1 MKCVTISTSSAVV
14 SSAMHMV
21 VRCVDDVCYS
31 PKYGYADMQ
40 IKAQFDLCK
49 LAKQHQ
55 CPISG
60 GAGRG
65 YLGQAQAAAWAL
77 PDGDD
82 LLGLTA
88 HTPGQPL
95 QPPATPVQDGRL
107 DRAAADTANIQ
118 SPARSTIAFTLRLT
132 KPFSAPGSCHTGCEV
147 C

>member
-1 MKCVTISTSSAVV
+1 MTHEICHHQHLFCCTLQGNT
-14 SSAMHMV
+14 H
-21 VRCVDDVCYS
+21 
-31 PKYGYADMQ
+31 GYQMCSRRMLNSQVWQ
-40 IKAQFDLCK
+40 ITAHFDLCK
-49 LAKQHQ
+49 PAKQHQ

-118 SPARSTIAFTLRLT
+118 SPARSSNPLNTPVT
-132 KPFSAPGSCHTGCEV
+132 KPSSTLWFCQIGCEA
-147 C
+147 

>member
-1 MKCVTISTSSAVV
+1 MLHSQVWQV
-14 SSAMHMV
+14 
-21 VRCVDDVCYS
+21 
-31 PKYGYADMQ
+31 
-40 IKAQFDLCK
+40 KAHFDLRK
-49 LAKQHQ
+49 PAKQHK
-55 CPISG
+55 CPIPG

-82 LLGLTA
+82 LLGLSA

-118 SPARSTIAFTLRLT
+118 SPARSSNALVTPVI
-132 KPFSAPGSCHTGCEV
+132 KPVPPPGFVT
-147 C
+147 